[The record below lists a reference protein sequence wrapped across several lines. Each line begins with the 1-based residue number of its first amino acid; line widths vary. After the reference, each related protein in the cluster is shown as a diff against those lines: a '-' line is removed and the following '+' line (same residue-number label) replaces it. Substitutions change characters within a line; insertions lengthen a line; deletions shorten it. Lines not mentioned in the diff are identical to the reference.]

1 MLLEEKKALVSLLIF
16 YQDSKKSTLCTYLDR
31 AIVTYIITLYFEN
44 GPEISADVKQQPIKM
59 VVTAIPLWLGFAI
72 CCHYLSTALMFK
84 LFKKILFHTAG
95 SKIPQKHFSICSYC
109 LVLSIIKSGS
119 CNEET
124 FSVVTPFFWKM
135 PATKGIFHKLAL

>member
-1 MLLEEKKALVSLLIF
+1 MVSLLIF

-31 AIVTYIITLYFEN
+31 IIVTYIIVLYFEN
-44 GPEISADVKQQPIKM
+44 GPDISADVKQQPVKM

-72 CCHYLSTALMFK
+72 CCHYQSTALMFK
-84 LFKKILFHTAG
+84 LFKILFHTAG
-95 SKIPQKHFSICSYC
+95 RKIPPKHFSICSYC
-109 LVLSIIKSGS
+109 SVLVTGTLSIIKSGS

-135 PATKGIFHKLAL
+135 PATKGIFPKLAL